1 MLEGSFFM
9 PRNQVSIEELRCR
22 IMKLKNDAYYD
33 IVEEDSGQR
42 RHLYP
47 GEQELVQKHLSYVLN
62 LLDEYR
68 FWSYNK
74 QVFGARFKPP
84 QMGIP
89 KLGTR
94 LKVSDVYSETFF
106 FWGYEIL
113 DEKWYSSSE
122 SVFGRNL
129 F

>member
-1 MLEGSFFM
+1 M
-9 PRNQVSIEELRCR
+9 PRNQVSVEELRCR

-68 FWSYNK
+68 F
-74 QVFGARFKPP
+74 
-84 QMGIP
+84 
-89 KLGTR
+89 
-94 LKVSDVYSETFF
+94 
-106 FWGYEIL
+106 
-113 DEKWYSSSE
+113 
-122 SVFGRNL
+122 
-129 F
+129 